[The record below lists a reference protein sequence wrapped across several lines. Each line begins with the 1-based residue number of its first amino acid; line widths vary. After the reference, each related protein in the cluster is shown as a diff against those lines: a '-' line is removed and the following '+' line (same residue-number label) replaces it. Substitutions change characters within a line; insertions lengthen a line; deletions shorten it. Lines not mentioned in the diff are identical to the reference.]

1 MPDEQ
6 MAAWYVQLGTLT
18 PEELKQAIV
27 ETLRTYQ
34 YAGFPPVGTVLANA
48 GGVSVQ
54 GAPLLAWGA
63 VRDAISRVGAY
74 ESPDFGDPVVNA
86 VIRNLGGWP
95 QVCET
100 RTSKMEWL
108 EKRFC
113 ETYSAIRSA
122 PLDADATARLP
133 GLTEVANGRMGYTEP
148 IRVAHVRCLTVD
160 TGGDEP
166 VRFGV
171 IPAKEVRKRGLDV
184 AGWGKDP

>member
-1 MPDEQ
+1 
-6 MAAWYVQLGTLT
+6 
-18 PEELKQAIV
+18 
-27 ETLRTYQ
+27 
-34 YAGFPPVGTVLANA
+34 
-48 GGVSVQ
+48 
-54 GAPLLAWGA
+54 
-63 VRDAISRVGAY
+63 
-74 ESPDFGDPVVNA
+74 
-86 VIRNLGGWP
+86 
-95 QVCET
+95 
-100 RTSKMEWL
+100 MEWL

-171 IPAKEVRKRGLDV
+171 IPAKEVRKIGLDV
-184 AGWGKDP
+184 AGWVKDP